1 MPSDALSG
9 GFFHALTHQEKEKN
23 MTEENAPR
31 PLHFQ
36 PKGEVQMVNDTDTHT
51 SYAIDG
57 EEEDGLPTV
66 IVRVEDADPLV
77 IGVDNFPEKLGL
89 SRGPLAGAWPTIAVR
104 GSMVGPDGEPIKGSV
119 LGTEGTMVLVPQGPA
134 AVIDLISSLLFL
146 ILDEETVEGLRQ
158 QIYSMAQANRNNQVL
173 SMVEQQV
180 KDYYQSQGETF
191 ERRDDA
197 LQELMNSGAVTVGS
211 IDQLME
217 VLGGLVDDPEQVEA
231 LRKMAEN
238 AEVGEMLVT
247 PIDEK
252 KNDDQEDQQ

>member
-1 MPSDALSG
+1 
-9 GFFHALTHQEKEKN
+9 
-23 MTEENAPR
+23 
-31 PLHFQ
+31 
-36 PKGEVQMVNDTDTHT
+36 
-51 SYAIDG
+51 
-57 EEEDGLPTV
+57 
-66 IVRVEDADPLV
+66 
-77 IGVDNFPEKLGL
+77 
-89 SRGPLAGAWPTIAVR
+89 
-104 GSMVGPDGEPIKGSV
+104 
-119 LGTEGTMVLVPQGPA
+119 
-134 AVIDLISSLLFL
+134 
-146 ILDEETVEGLRQ
+146 
-158 QIYSMAQANRNNQVL
+158 
-173 SMVEQQV
+173 MVEQQV